1 MNRHLTRA
9 LLVLAALFAV
19 NTEVL
24 AQCNWSGITESC
36 GTVGIGT
43 NSPAPGVSVDITA
56 PTFGASAYALFDRTS
71 PGADGG
77 FLFRTQGSGATQWF
91 VGKLGAQN
99 NEGLHFAYGS
109 SLTPMMSIDTAGN
122 VTVAGNLA
130 AKYQDVAEW
139 VPSAA
144 DYEAGTVVV
153 LDRER
158 TNHVTIS
165 TNAFDTAVAGVI
177 SPRPGLLLGERGD
190 GKSAVATT
198 GRVRVKVDAS
208 KHPIHIGD
216 LLVTSDRAGYAMLSE
231 PVEIGGRRM
240 HQPGTIIGKALEPL
254 SRGEG
259 EILVLLSLQ

>member
-1 MNRHLTRA
+1 MNRNLTRA
-9 LLVLAALFAV
+9 SLFFAALFAM
-19 NTEVL
+19 NTELL
-24 AQCNWSGITESC
+24 AQCNWSGITEAC

-43 NSPAPGVSVDITA
+43 NSPAPGVAVDITA

-71 PGADGG
+71 SGADGG
-77 FLFRTQGSGATQWF
+77 YLFRTQGSGATQWF
-91 VGKLGAQN
+91 IGKLGAQN
-99 NEGLHFAYGS
+99 NENLYFGYGGA
-109 SLTPMMSIDTAGN
+109 LTPMLSIDTAGN
-122 VTVAGNLA
+122 VTVTGNLA

-139 VPSAA
+139 VPSAG
-144 DYEAGTVVV
+144 DYEPGTVVV

-165 TNAFDTAVAGVI
+165 TTSFDTAVAGVI

-198 GRVRVKVDAS
+198 GRVHVKVDAS
-208 KHPIHIGD
+208 KKPIHIGD
-216 LLVTSDRAGYAMLSE
+216 LLVTSDRPGYAMLSE
-231 PVEIGGRRM
+231 PIEIGGRRM

-254 SRGEG
+254 AQGQG